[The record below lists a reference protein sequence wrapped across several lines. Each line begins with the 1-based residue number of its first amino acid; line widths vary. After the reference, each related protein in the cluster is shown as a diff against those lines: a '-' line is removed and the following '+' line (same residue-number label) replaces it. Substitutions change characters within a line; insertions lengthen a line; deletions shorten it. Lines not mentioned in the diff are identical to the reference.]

1 MKTTVNGIII
11 QLTEEQKAFLNDLM
25 NRYCAAIRWSFKR
38 LLDGWKTQEIRLG
51 VQGRFKLNSRQANDA
66 VYDAQATISSQ
77 KELLKLNYANATK
90 KVEFTQKRL
99 DKANSPKKKAN
110 LQKRLDKEQ
119 RKLACWQKHLD
130 AGTFP
135 TVVFGTI
142 SSNAAKVTLPM
153 KSGRMHGITDT
164 CPGATKQKAATLTPG
179 YLPKTATSTWT

>member
-99 DKANSPKKKAN
+99 DKANSPKKESQSSKTSG
-110 LQKRLDKEQ
+110 Q
-119 RKLACWQKHLD
+119 RTAQAGLLAE
-130 AGTFP
+130 
-135 TVVFGTI
+135 
-142 SSNAAKVTLPM
+142 
-153 KSGRMHGITDT
+153 
-164 CPGATKQKAATLTPG
+164 TPG
-179 YLPKTATSTWT
+179 RRYIPHGGIWNQEAFHRTLQR